1 MAKKT
6 WIEKQQTGAHHK
18 VEVIEKAFADIP
30 AGSSMLVA
38 TPSIVADYVKQ
49 IPKGHTS
56 NVGQMRKD
64 LAAEY
69 GAEFMCPLTAGIF
82 LRIAAEAAWEEMQQG
97 KKPSKV
103 TPFWRI
109 ISPQSTTAKKL
120 SFGTS
125 FLADMRMKEGIKEQE
140 KL

>member
-1 MAKKT
+1 MAKKS
-6 WIEKQQTGAHHK
+6 WIEKQQTGTHHK
-18 VEVIEKAFADIP
+18 VEVIEKAFADMP

-38 TPSIVADYVKQ
+38 TPNIVADYINQ
-49 IPKGHTS
+49 IPKGHSS

-69 GAEFMCPLTAGIF
+69 GAEYMCPLTAGIF

-109 ISPQSTTAKKL
+109 ISPQSATGKKL

-125 FLADMRMKEGIKEQE
+125 FLADMRRKEGIEEQG